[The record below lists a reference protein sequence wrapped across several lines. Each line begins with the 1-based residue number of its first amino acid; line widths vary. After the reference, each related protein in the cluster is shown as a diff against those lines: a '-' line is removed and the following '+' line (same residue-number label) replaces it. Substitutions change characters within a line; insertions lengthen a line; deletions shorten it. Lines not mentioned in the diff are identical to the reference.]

1 MRSRT
6 MLLVLAFVALFAAAC
21 GTQTPESQSSAAP
34 APGEATIDKCVI
46 AQGATAP
53 AKATGKAFKTL
64 KKGVLT
70 VGSDTAF
77 PPFESIEKGEPVGFD
92 VDLTNEIAER
102 LGGLEVDYQT
112 AAFDTI
118 FTALA
123 AGKWDMV
130 ASAVT
135 IKAERKQTVDFTDPY
150 FTADQ
155 SISVTDENAD
165 TITGVDDLTG
175 KIVGVQAETT
185 GNDCA
190 TALKAD
196 GKLADVRSYDTAPD
210 AFTDL
215 AAGRVDA
222 VIVDYPTAKQIL
234 ENRTGSRVVQILR
247 TKEEYGFAVSKR
259 NPDLREAINDAL
271 AEITDDGTYA
281 TLFRK
286 WFKTEPPE

>member
-1 MRSRT
+1 MRSRA
-6 MLLVLAFVALFAAAC
+6 MLLVFACMALLAAGCGTEASKTTDAAAP
-21 GTQTPESQSSAAP
+21 T
-34 APGEATIDKCVI
+34 PGEATIDKCVI
-46 AQGATAP
+46 AQGTTP
-53 AKATGKAFKTL
+53 EAKATGKPFKTL

-77 PPFESIEKGEPVGFD
+77 PPFESIEDGKAVGFD
-92 VDLTNEIAER
+92 VDLVNEIAER

-112 AAFDTI
+112 AGFDTI

-123 AGKWDMV
+123 AGKWDIV

-135 IKAERKQTVDFTDPY
+135 IKAERKQVVDFTDPY
-150 FTADQ
+150 FNGDQ
-155 SISVTDENAD
+155 SISVTNENAD
-165 TITGVDDLTG
+165 SITGVDDLEG

-196 GKLADVRSYDTAPD
+196 GKVSDVRSYDTAPD

-215 AAGRVDA
+215 TAGRVDA

-247 TKEEYGFAVSKR
+247 TKEEYALAVNKD
-259 NPDLREAINDAL
+259 NPDLRESINDAL
-271 AEITDDGTYA
+271 AEIKSDGTYA
-281 TLFRK
+281 RLFMK
-286 WFKTEPPE
+286 WLKTEPPE

>member
-6 MLLVLAFVALFAAAC
+6 TLVLLACIALFATAC
-21 GTQTPESQSSAAP
+21 GSEASDLTSSAAP
-34 APGEATIDKCVI
+34 APGETTIDKCVI
-46 AQGATAP
+46 AQGTTP
-53 AKATGKAFKTL
+53 EAKATGKDFKTL
-64 KKGVLT
+64 KKGVLS

-77 PPFESIEKGEPVGFD
+77 PPFESIEGGKAVGFD
-92 VDLTNEIAER
+92 VDLVSEVAKR
-102 LGGLEVDYQT
+102 LGNLEVDYQT

-123 AGKWDMV
+123 AGKWDIV

-150 FTADQ
+150 FIADL
-155 SISVTDENAD
+155 SISVTDENANE
-165 TITGVDDLTG
+165 ITGVDDLEG
-175 KIVGVQAETT
+175 KVVGTQAATT
-185 GNDCA
+185 SEDCSK
-190 TALKAD
+190 ALQED
-196 GKLADVRSYDTAPD
+196 GKLSDVRTYDTAPD

-222 VIVDYPTAKQIL
+222 VIIDYPTAKQIL
-234 ENRTGSRVVQILR
+234 ENRTGSRVVQVVK
-247 TKEEYGFAVSKR
+247 TQEEYALAVSKK

-271 AEITDDGTYA
+271 AEIKDDGTYA
-281 TLFRK
+281 ELFRK

>member
-1 MRSRT
+1 MRSRAF
-6 MLLVLAFVALFAAAC
+6 LLLFACSTLFAAAC
-21 GTQTPESQSSAAP
+21 GTTETPEAGPDTLAAP
-34 APGEATIDKCVI
+34 SEATIDACVI
-46 AQGATAP
+46 AQGTTP
-53 AKATGKAFKTL
+53 ETKATGKPFKTL

-77 PPFESIEKGEPVGFD
+77 PPFESIEDGEAVGFD
-92 VDLTNEIAER
+92 VDLTDAIAEQ
-102 LGGLEVDYQT
+102 LDLEVDYQT

-123 AGKWDMV
+123 AGKWDIV
-130 ASAVT
+130 VSAVT
-135 IKAERKQTVDFTDPY
+135 IKEERKQTVDFTDPY
-150 FTADQ
+150 FTSDQ
-155 SISVTDENAD
+155 SIAVTEANAD
-165 TITGVDDLTG
+165 TITGVDDLEG

-190 TALKAD
+190 TALKED
-196 GKLADVRSYDTAPD
+196 GKVADVRSYDTAPD

-215 AAGRVDA
+215 TAGRVDA

-247 TKEEYGFAVSKR
+247 TQEEYAIAVNKK

-271 AEITDDGTYA
+271 AEINEDGTYA
-281 TLFRK
+281 RLFRK

>member
-6 MLLVLAFVALFAAAC
+6 LMVLLACVALAAAAC
-21 GTQTPESQSSAAP
+21 GTEASKTTDTAVPT
-34 APGEATIDKCVI
+34 PGETTIEKCVI
-46 AQGATAP
+46 VQGTEP
-53 AKATGKAFKTL
+53 DAKATGKSFKTL

-77 PPFESIEKGEPVGFD
+77 PPFESIEGGKAVGFD
-92 VDLTNEIAER
+92 VDLVDEVAKR

-123 AGKWDMV
+123 AGKWDIV

-135 IKAERKQTVDFTDPY
+135 IKAERKQTVDFTEPY
-150 FTADQ
+150 FVADL
-155 SISVTDENAD
+155 SLSVTDENAD
-165 TITGVDDLTG
+165 SISGMDDMQG
-175 KIVGVQAETT
+175 KIVGTQAATT
-185 GNDCA
+185 SEDCSK
-190 TALKAD
+190 TLKAD
-196 GKLADVRSYDTAPD
+196 GKIADVRTYDTAPD

-215 AAGRVDA
+215 AAGRVDG
-222 VIVDYPTAKQIL
+222 VIIDYPTAKQIL
-234 ENRTGSRVVQILR
+234 ENRTGSRVVEVIR
-247 TKEEYGFAVSKR
+247 TQEEYALAVSEK

-271 AEITDDGTYA
+271 AEIRSDGTYA
-281 TLFRK
+281 RLFMK

>member
-6 MLLVLAFVALFAAAC
+6 VLLVLACLAVLAAAC
-21 GTQTPESQSSAAP
+21 GTETPNDADTAAP
-34 APGEATIDKCVI
+34 APGETTIDKCVI
-46 AQGATAP
+46 AQGSAAP
-53 AKATGKAFKTL
+53 AKPTGKAFKTL

-77 PPFESIEKGEPVGFD
+77 PPFESIEDGKPVGFD
-92 VDLTNEIAER
+92 IDLVNEIAER
-102 LGGLEVDYQT
+102 IGGLEVDYQT

-155 SISVTDENAD
+155 SVSVTDANAD
-165 TITGVDDLTG
+165 TISGVEDLEG

-196 GKLADVRSYDTAPD
+196 GKISDVRSYDTAPD

-215 AAGRVDA
+215 TAGRVDG

-234 ENRTGSRVVQILR
+234 ENRSGSRVVQILR
-247 TKEEYGFAVSKR
+247 TQEEYGFAVSKR

-271 AEITDDGTYA
+271 TEITDDGTYA
-281 TLFRK
+281 RLFMK